1 MKDDLEGKRLEE
13 LKEIEQQLTRE
24 IDVMNE
30 MRVSQIN
37 SAVNAAG
44 EAAKELDSPRQIDI
58 RANINSRFQA
68 RLDDLDNQLRACQ
81 TRIERLTQN
90 QNRSNGNNQL

>member
-1 MKDDLEGKRLEE
+1 MKDDLEGKTLEE

-37 SAVNAAG
+37 TAVNAAG
-44 EAAKELDSPRQIDI
+44 EAVKELDSPRQIDI

-81 TRIERLTQN
+81 TRIDRLTQN

>member
-1 MKDDLEGKRLEE
+1 MKDDLEGKTLEQLEE
-13 LKEIEQQLTRE
+13 FEQQLTRE
-24 IDVMNE
+24 IDVLNE
-30 MRVSQIN
+30 MRASQIN

-58 RANINSRFQA
+58 RANVNSRFQA

-81 TRIERLTQN
+81 ARINRLTHN
-90 QNRSNGNNQL
+90 QNRSNGNNHL